1 MAGKTNIYFHEASK
15 IEVKVDHMELDDKSG
30 DFYTV
35 VSVEVTSPDG
45 EAQKIDVFGVR
56 NQKLETVGVQTSLS

>member
-1 MAGKTNIYFHEASK
+1 MAGKTNIYFHEAAK
-15 IEVKVDHMELDDKSG
+15 IEVKVDHMEMNDKDK

-45 EAQKIDVFGVR
+45 DSQKIDVFGVR
-56 NQKLETVGVQTSLS
+56 NSKLETVGVERNG

>member
-15 IEVKVDHMELDDKSG
+15 IEVKVDHMEMDDKNG
-30 DFYTV
+30 DYYTV

-45 EAQKIDVFGVR
+45 DAQKIDVFGVR
-56 NQKLETVGVQTSLS
+56 NSKLETVGEVR

>member
-1 MAGKTNIYFHEASK
+1 MAGKTNIYFHEAAK
-15 IEVKVDHMELDDKSG
+15 IEVRVDHMEMNNKDG

-56 NQKLETVGVQTSLS
+56 NQKLETVGVVR

>member
-1 MAGKTNIYFHEASK
+1 MAGKTNVYFHEAAK
-15 IEVKVDHMELDDKSG
+15 IEVKVDHMEMDDKNG

-45 EAQKIDVFGVR
+45 DAQKIDVFGVR
-56 NQKLETVGVQTSLS
+56 NSKLETVGVVR

>member
-15 IEVKVDHMELDDKSG
+15 IEVRVDHMEMNDKDG

-45 EAQKIDVFGVR
+45 DAQKIDVFGVR
-56 NQKLETVGVQTSLS
+56 NVELETVGVVR

>member
-1 MAGKTNIYFHEASK
+1 MVGKTNIYFHEAAK
-15 IEVKVDHMELDDKSG
+15 IEVKVDHMEMDDKNG

-45 EAQKIDVFGVR
+45 DAQKIDVFGVR
-56 NQKLETVGVQTSLS
+56 NSKLETVGVERNG